1 MEAKGATELVDCV
14 VMGADV
20 RNKLC
25 SPGGNYAGLTE

>member
-20 RNKLC
+20 KKKLC
-25 SPGGNYAGLTE
+25 SPRGNYAGLTE